1 VKHGR
6 LESRRLRMQMADN
19 EVFRDKRPSA
29 TVIPA
34 QRTVLPHKRLLDI
47 RARKIKLVRTRTE
60 HTNCL
65 AAGVSVPHTLPLDEQ
80 IIVALRR
87 ISQAI
92 DTYSRY
98 LWLEHGL
105 TSPQLGAL
113 RELKRHTDV
122 TPGRLADLLH
132 VTPQTMAGIVNR
144 LLQRGLI
151 NRRSYMIHITDEG
164 LRLADAAPSLLRDR
178 FRNELASLEQ
188 WQQTQ
193 MLATLQRIAEMM
205 SAANVEDE
213 PFLFHDPAAATSPAE
228 VRGPDSTSAQ
238 ST

>member
-1 VKHGR
+1 
-6 LESRRLRMQMADN
+6 M
-19 EVFRDKRPSA
+19 
-29 TVIPA
+29 PA
-34 QRTVLPHKRLLDI
+34 P
-47 RARKIKLVRTRTE
+47 
-60 HTNCL
+60 
-65 AAGVSVPHTLPLDEQ
+65 LPLDEQ

-98 LWLEHGL
+98 LWQEHGL

-122 TPGRLADLLH
+122 TPGRLAELLH

-151 NRRSYMIHITDEG
+151 SRQRDERDRRSYMIHITDEG

-178 FRNELASLEQ
+178 FCSELANLEQ
-188 WQQTQ
+188 WEQTQ

-213 PFLFHDPAAATSPAE
+213 PFLFHERGGGATEGVTEEADEDGSSA
-228 VRGPDSTSAQ
+228 ST
-238 ST
+238 T

>member
-1 VKHGR
+1 MS
-6 LESRRLRMQMADN
+6 E
-19 EVFRDKRPSA
+19 P
-29 TVIPA
+29 
-34 QRTVLPHKRLLDI
+34 
-47 RARKIKLVRTRTE
+47 
-60 HTNCL
+60 
-65 AAGVSVPHTLPLDEQ
+65 LPLDEQ

-113 RELKRHTDV
+113 RELKRHKDV

-151 NRRSYMIHITDEG
+151 TRERDERDRRSYMIHITDEG

-178 FRNELASLEQ
+178 FRSELASLEQ
-188 WQQTQ
+188 WERTQ

-205 SAANVEDE
+205 SAANVDDE
-213 PFLFHDPAAATSPAE
+213 PFLCHQPELGASAAESE
-228 VRGPDSTSAQ
+228 VEADAAPLKT
-238 ST
+238 T